1 MRELAPA
8 LFQLRGFPPNTYNA
22 YLMGGVLVDS
32 ATNLGHRRIM
42 RQVRGRGVEA
52 HALTHA
58 HPDHQGSSKRV
69 CELLGV
75 PLWVGRGDAIAAES
89 GDLSS
94 AMPPSAMSKF
104 SQRAFAGP
112 GHRVE
117 RELVEGDEV
126 GGFQVLE
133 TPGHSPGHVAFWRE
147 SDRVLVLGD
156 VVFGMNPF
164 TGIPGLRPPFDF
176 FTRDVAENR
185 RSAQRL
191 AALEPALVCFGHG
204 PPLSDTAKFVDFV
217 KTRMAPA

>member
-1 MRELAPA
+1 MKELAA
-8 LFQLRGFPPNTYNA
+8 GLFQLKGFPPNSFNA

-32 ATNLGHRRIM
+32 ATNLGHRRIL
-42 RQVRGRGVEA
+42 RELRGHAVEA

-58 HPDHQGSSKRV
+58 HPDHQGSSKRI
-69 CELLGV
+69 CETLGV
-75 PLWVGRGDAIAAES
+75 PYWVGRADADAARTGNLAE
-89 GDLSS
+89 
-94 AMPPSAMSKF
+94 AMPESPMSAF
-104 SQRAFAGP
+104 SRRAFGGAGHP
-112 GHRVE
+112 VD

-126 GGFQVLE
+126 GGFRVLE

-176 FTRDVAENR
+176 FTRDIAENR

-191 AALEPALVCFGHG
+191 GALEPKLVCFGHG
-204 PPLSDTAKFVDFV
+204 PPIRDTGKFVSFV
-217 KTRMAPA
+217 RERMTP

>member
-1 MRELAPA
+1 MKELAPG
-8 LFQLRGFPPNTYNA
+8 LFQVKGLPPNAFNA

-32 ATNLGHRRIM
+32 ATNLGHRRIL
-42 RQVRGRGVEA
+42 RELRGHTVEA

-58 HPDHQGSSKRV
+58 HPDHQGSSRRV
-69 CELLGV
+69 CEALGI
-75 PLWVGRGDAIAAES
+75 PYWVGRGDADAART
-89 GDLSS
+89 GDMSTTMPASPMS
-94 AMPPSAMSKF
+94 AF
-104 SQRAFAGP
+104 SRRAFGGP
-112 GHRVE
+112 GRPVD

-126 GGFQVLE
+126 GGFRVLE

-147 SDRVLVLGD
+147 TDRTLVLGD

-191 AALEPALVCFGHG
+191 AELEPALVCFGHG
-204 PPLSDTAKFVDFV
+204 PPLRDTGRFVSFV
-217 KTRMAPA
+217 RERMSP

>member
-1 MRELAPA
+1 MKELVPG
-8 LFQLRGFPPNTYNA
+8 LFQVKGFPPNTYNA

-32 ATNLGHRRIM
+32 ATNLGHRRIL
-42 RQVRGRGVEA
+42 RELRGHEVTA

-58 HPDHQGSSKRV
+58 HPDHQGSSRRI
-69 CELLGV
+69 CEELGI
-75 PLWVGRGDAIAAES
+75 PYWVGRADAAAAAS
-89 GDLSS
+89 GDLGP
-94 AMPPSAMSKF
+94 AMPDSLMSRI
-104 SQRAFAGP
+104 SRRTAGGP
-112 GHRVE
+112 GHPVD

-126 GGFQVLE
+126 GGFTVLD
-133 TPGHSPGHVAFWRE
+133 TPGHSPGHVAYWRE
-147 SDRVLVLGD
+147 SDRALVLGD
-156 VVFGMNPF
+156 VVFGMNPL

-204 PPLSDTAKFVDFV
+204 PPLRDTATFVDFV

>member
-1 MRELAPA
+1 MRELAPG
-8 LFQLRGFPPNTYNA
+8 LLQVRGFPPNSFNA

-32 ATNLGHRRIM
+32 ATNQGHRRIL
-42 RQVRGRGVEA
+42 RELRGHEVTA

-58 HPDHQGSSKRV
+58 HPDHQGSSARI
-69 CELLGV
+69 CRELDI
-75 PLWVGRGDAIAAES
+75 PYWVGRADASAARS
-89 GDLSS
+89 GDLRGT
-94 AMPPSAMSKF
+94 MPGSVMSKF
-104 SQRAFAGP
+104 SQRSFAGP
-112 GHRVE
+112 GHPVE
-117 RELVEGDEV
+117 RELAEGDEV
-126 GGFQVLE
+126 GGFQVLD

-191 AALEPALVCFGHG
+191 TALEPALVCFGHG
-204 PPLSDTAKFVDFV
+204 PPLRETAKFVDFV
-217 KTRMAPA
+217 KARMAPA